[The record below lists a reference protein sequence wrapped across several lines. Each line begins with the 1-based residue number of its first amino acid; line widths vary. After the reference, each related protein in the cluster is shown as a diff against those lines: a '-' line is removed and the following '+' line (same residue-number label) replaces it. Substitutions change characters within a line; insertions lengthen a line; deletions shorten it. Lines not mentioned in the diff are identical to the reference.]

1 MFETTTS
8 IEYFLPSNPSYQM
21 SRSHH
26 ACQWEDW
33 QHTWLTANKRQ
44 LPRNPLPGQTH
55 LLASGNPR
63 ELIPNLPSKAD
74 HATSW
79 TSQWNDRSNLFS
91 TGCSTQL
98 HLSHSIRGTLG
109 CKALCAARRRWWDQQ
124 GTSRG
129 PRDVAMSCEGLVII
143 STFQYISRL
152 KTRLLWSRVNMLS
165 RHRLQASIFGFDY
178 RSEMIW
184 WNITSEISM
193 YREISNNPAQTLK
206 TLIWHEILSA
216 QFDGLSRPSQKLWN
230 KDPSIEKAWRSLS
243 QVSGSEKKWNLSTK
257 TTGVPQSYFSGE
269 RRLRMIPMLWPST
282 FCMISI
288 HPQPKTS
295 CPIHIRWDPIIHGRR
310 CDALQTCILH
320 PNWQL
325 NTPWSMRMVA
335 QFAKCADIRTPVN
348 QCQSTKI
355 TMTCITKNKK
365 EKHLRISNNQVA
377 LAERNAASA
386 ASRAMRT
393 VQSLHLFKCKTLWPS
408 WMVPLTINDFPK
420 CPMFRDLFCIQ
431 GTDCSAS
438 CCCAALEGARL
449 CVASGFYCNHFCQV
463 PHWLISFK
471 FHTYNINNMGTT
483 WI

>member
-1 MFETTTS
+1 MQHHEHLNETTVLIYSPLDASTASASEPQHPGNFGMQSSLRSKTS
-8 IEYFLPSNPSYQM
+8 VMRPAG
-21 SRSHH
+21 H
-26 ACQWEDW
+26 
-33 QHTWLTANKRQ
+33 
-44 LPRNPLPGQTH
+44 LPGPKRC
-55 LLASGNPR
+55 GNEIWRPC
-63 ELIPNLPSKAD
+63 D
-74 HATSW
+74 H
-79 TSQWNDRSNLFS
+79 
-91 TGCSTQL
+91 
-98 HLSHSIRGTLG
+98 
-109 CKALCAARRRWWDQQ
+109 
-124 GTSRG
+124 
-129 PRDVAMSCEGLVII
+129 II
-143 STFQYISRL
+143 DISRL
-152 KTRLLWSRVNMLS
+152 NMLS
-165 RHRLQASIFGFDY
+165 RHRLRASIFGFKY

-295 CPIHIRWDPIIHGRR
+295 YPIHIRWDPVIHRRR

-355 TMTCITKNKK
+355 TMTCITKK
-365 EKHLRISNNQVA
+365 
-377 LAERNAASA
+377 
-386 ASRAMRT
+386 
-393 VQSLHLFKCKTLWPS
+393 
-408 WMVPLTINDFPK
+408 
-420 CPMFRDLFCIQ
+420 
-431 GTDCSAS
+431 
-438 CCCAALEGARL
+438 
-449 CVASGFYCNHFCQV
+449 
-463 PHWLISFK
+463 
-471 FHTYNINNMGTT
+471 
-483 WI
+483 